1 MEMNE
6 ERNAVQE
13 AAEAAAEDGEE
24 LTAEELSQV
33 TGGSEERTYSWY
45 CWSCGWESG
54 PVTEYREFCPDCGGA
69 LDDLDD

>member
-1 MEMNE
+1 MKLNE
-6 ERNAVQE
+6 ELNAIEEKDE
-13 AAEAAAEDGEE
+13 AVFEEDVE
-24 LTAEELSQV
+24 LTAEELDQV
-33 TGGSEERTYSWY
+33 AGGSEERTYSWY